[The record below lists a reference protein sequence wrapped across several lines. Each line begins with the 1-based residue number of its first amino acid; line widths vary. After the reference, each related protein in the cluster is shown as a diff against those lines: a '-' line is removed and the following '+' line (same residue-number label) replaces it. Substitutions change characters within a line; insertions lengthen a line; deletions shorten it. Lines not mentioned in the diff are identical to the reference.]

1 MIRRQMPLIVGLLAI
16 GLAGCAGLDF
26 SRVAFS
32 KKPEYQTADARHPV
46 VEVMCLWEPGEGR
59 DTQGLPT
66 RGFAGQVLFFGM
78 GVAEPM
84 KVDGD
89 VKVYV
94 FDDHGTEEERKKP
107 IHIFEFPAD
116 VWKTYFRVGNVGASY
131 QIFIPYTRPG
141 SHLANC
147 SLRVR
152 YSDTVSGALYSKSTT
167 LTLPGT
173 KPSDGALTGAT
184 PRSARDAMAPSG
196 IQQASYEVPQGE
208 PVRGTPLGKSV
219 TMPALTRQSS
229 PSLTD
234 LESAFDRALAE
245 PE

>member
-1 MIRRQMPLIVGLLAI
+1 MTRYKMSLIVGLLAM
-16 GLAGCAGLDF
+16 GLAGCAGLDL
-26 SRVAFS
+26 SQLSLA
-32 KKPEYQTADARHPV
+32 KKPEFKTADARHPV

-78 GVAEPM
+78 GVSEPM
-84 KVDGD
+84 KVHGD

-94 FDDHGTEEERKKP
+94 FDDQGTEEQRKKP

-116 VWKTYFRVGNVGASY
+116 VWQTYFRVGNVGASY

-141 SHLANC
+141 AHIANC

-152 YSDTVSGALYSKSTT
+152 YSDTVSGSLYSKAANV
-167 LTLPGT
+167 TLPGT

-184 PRSARDAMAPSG
+184 PRSARDALVPSG
-196 IQQASYEVPQGE
+196 IQQASYETPAGQS
-208 PVRGTPLGKSV
+208 VRGTPLGKGVSV
-219 TMPALTRQSS
+219 PAIPRQSA

-234 LESAFDRALAE
+234 LESAFDKALAE

>member
-1 MIRRQMPLIVGLLAI
+1 MIRFQMPLIVGLLAM
-16 GLAGCAGLDF
+16 GLAGCAGLDL
-26 SRVAFS
+26 SRMSLA
-32 KKPEYQTADARHPV
+32 KKPEYRTVDARHPV

-84 KVDGD
+84 KVNGD

-116 VWKTYFRVGNVGASY
+116 VWNTYFRVGNVGASY

-141 SHLANC
+141 SNLANC
-147 SLRVR
+147 SLRLR
-152 YSDTVSGALYSKSTT
+152 YSDTVSGALYSKSAT

-173 KPSDGALTGAT
+173 KSGDGSLTRAT
-184 PRSARDAMAPSG
+184 PRSAHDSLASSG

-208 PVRGTPLGKSV
+208 PARGTPLGKSL
-219 TMPALTRQSS
+219 TMPVPSRQSS

>member
-1 MIRRQMPLIVGLLAI
+1 MIRCQVPLVVGLLAI
-16 GLAGCAGLDF
+16 GMAGCAGLDL
-26 SRVAFS
+26 SRMSLA
-32 KKPEYQTADARHPV
+32 KKPDYQTADARHPV

-78 GVAEPM
+78 GVSEPM
-84 KVDGD
+84 KVHGD

-94 FDDHGTEEERKKP
+94 FDDQGTEEQRKKP

-116 VWKTYFRVGNVGASY
+116 VWQTYFRVGNVGASY

-152 YSDTVSGALYSKSTT
+152 YSDTVSGSLYSKSAT

-184 PRSARDAMAPSG
+184 PRSARDSLVPSG
-196 IQQASYEVPQGE
+196 IQQASYEVPEGQ
-208 PVRGTPLGKSV
+208 PVRGNPLGNPVS
-219 TMPALTRQSS
+219 MPAVSRKSP

-234 LESAFDRALAE
+234 LESAFDKALAE